1 MAAAAVNGGRTG
13 SDITHFEENSYE
25 LGFEGAEVLRLLEKS
40 IFLKAPEPLPPSVP
54 APERTLPSGC
64 QAGSVRQIALTT
76 RCPLSRGIVRER
88 RESFQRK
95 LRNRKLK

>member
-40 IFLKAPEPLPPSVP
+40 NLFKSAGTASPFG
-54 APERTLPSGC
+54 SG
-64 QAGSVRQIALTT
+64 T
-76 RCPLSRGIVRER
+76 
-88 RESFQRK
+88 
-95 LRNRKLK
+95 